1 MGDQHSKQPQPP
13 PQSTSDKMFDN
24 IFEFKMMAKQLAKE
38 STKAAAQEKQLLTK
52 VKNAIAKGDYEGAK
66 TIATDC
72 IRKKNEV
79 KRYKVLSSK
88 IDTIRQRLQSA
99 YNTQRLTENMKVV
112 KKKMVG
118 AANTMDMVTMNE
130 TMANFEK
137 MFDDLDVN
145 SEMMNQVFDNVNAG
159 VTNENEVNGLIQQV
173 AEENQLHLDDEL
185 NIKAGEGGVKIGE
198 QKVQNDQISN
208 DFLP

>member
-1 MGDQHSKQPQPP
+1 
-13 PQSTSDKMFDN
+13 
-24 IFEFKMMAKQLAKE
+24 
-38 STKAAAQEKQLLTK
+38 
-52 VKNAIAKGDYEGAK
+52 
-66 TIATDC
+66 
-72 IRKKNEV
+72 
-79 KRYKVLSSK
+79 
-88 IDTIRQRLQSA
+88 
-99 YNTQRLTENMKVV
+99 
-112 KKKMVG
+112 
-118 AANTMDMVTMNE
+118 
-130 TMANFEK
+130 MANFEK

-198 QKVQNDQISN
+198 QQQAQNDQISN

>member
-1 MGDQHSKQPQPP
+1 MKD
-13 PQSTSDKMFDN
+13 
-24 IFEFKMMAKQLAKE
+24 
-38 STKAAAQEKQLLTK
+38 
-52 VKNAIAKGDYEGAK
+52 
-66 TIATDC
+66 
-72 IRKKNEV
+72 
-79 KRYKVLSSK
+79 
-88 IDTIRQRLQSA
+88 
-99 YNTQRLTENMKVV
+99 LTE
-112 KKKMVG
+112 KMVG